1 VATPSS
7 TTSLGVASEVG
18 TLRSVIV
25 HRPDLAHE
33 RLSPSNCHELL
44 FDDVIWVRRARQE
57 HDAFVDLMRDRDVEV
72 LLFADL
78 LAETLADAKAR
89 QWLLERKLRPEEVTT
104 IFARELTAWMAD
116 MPADELATRLTG
128 GVTLTELPED
138 VVKAVGRAM
147 LPTDFV
153 LRPLP
158 NTLFMRDTS
167 AWIYGGVSINA
178 MFWPARQ
185 HETLNLEAVYR
196 FHPRFRDAGFKIWFG
211 GVDHDWGSASLEGGD
226 IMPVGDGVV
235 LVGQGER
242 SNARAVS
249 ILAENLFAAGAA
261 RLVIG
266 AQMPRERAAMHLD
279 TVFTFCDRN
288 VATLYEPVVSQIVP
302 ILYTPDGDGGV
313 AGKVSERSFIDEL
326 KDALGLADL
335 KLVATGGDEFE
346 AERNQWDD
354 GNNVVALSPGTVVAY
369 ERNEATNAKLS
380 KAGIDVLAIA
390 GQELGRGRGGGHCM
404 TCPISRDA

>member
-1 VATPSS
+1 VASPS
-7 TTSLGVASEVG
+7 TTTGLGVASEVG
-18 TLRSVIV
+18 TLHSVIV

-57 HDAFVDLMRDRDVEV
+57 FDAFTDVMRERGVEV
-72 LLFADL
+72 LLFHEL
-78 LAETLADAKAR
+78 LAETLADHEAR
-89 QWLLERKLRPEEVTT
+89 EWLLQRKLRPEEVTT
-104 IFARELTAWMAD
+104 IFTRELTEWMGE

-128 GVTLTELPED
+128 GVTLAELPQD
-138 VVKAVGRAM
+138 IVDAVGRA
-147 LPTDFV
+147 LEPTDFI

-167 AWIYGGVSINA
+167 AWIYGGVSINS

-185 HETLNLEAVYR
+185 HETLNLETVYR
-196 FHPRFRDAGFKIWFG
+196 FHPRFRDAGFEIWFG
-211 GVDHDWGSASLEGGD
+211 GVDHEWGTATIEGGD
-226 IMPVGDGVV
+226 VMPVGDGVV

-242 SNARAVS
+242 TNARAVS
-249 ILAENLFAAGAA
+249 ILAQNLFAAGAA

-266 AQMPRERAAMHLD
+266 ARMPRTRAAMHLD
-279 TVFTFCDRN
+279 TVFTFCDRAT
-288 VATLYEPVVSQIVP
+288 ATLYEPVVSEIVP
-302 ILYTPDGDGGV
+302 ILYRPDGDGGV
-313 AGKVSERSFIDEL
+313 SGEVSERAFLDEV
-326 KDALGLADL
+326 KDALGITDFT
-335 KLVATGGDEFE
+335 LVTTGGDEFE

-369 ERNEATNAKLS
+369 ERNEATNAKLA
-380 KAGIDVLAIA
+380 KAGIEVLAIA

-404 TCPISRDA
+404 TCPISREA